1 MATNLRWKDA
11 HDSDSTTS
19 PDRDSYH
26 SYQSQST
33 IPTEYTHYDER
44 PQFIRRDTCDG
55 RIEGSYDPW
64 QVYYDDS
71 RASTET
77 YASTIPSEDEFSEDE
92 GEQYE
97 VEEFSDESYRSQAI
111 ASTPRD
117 FAELFPS
124 HRRLSIR
131 HDDATIDGNMN
142 LRIDTQVQSRS
153 GRLQPVTLF
162 HLRMRDLKTRD
173 FSLRRYCRDSGR
185 EVCHSMRKFQRPL
198 SDRRPVLQKSFTDAF
213 SNFRNKRSTST
224 VFSSPRRNDSGY
236 SPVFAEPDAQSL
248 SNEGVEAQ
256 RSRKLTN
263 IIKLEFA
270 NYAQVEV
277 KRRGSGVQRRYC
289 LDYWGQS
296 YTWKRHVRKDG
307 EFEEVSYH
315 LARGDKDA
323 PLAYIVPVP
332 LTKEQSFE
340 ERLKGG
346 WIPPC
351 SMWISDNDVCNS
363 PDVAE

>member
-1 MATNLRWKDA
+1 MATNLRWKGA
-11 HDSDSTTS
+11 HDSESLAS
-19 PDRDSYH
+19 PGGESYH
-26 SYQSQST
+26 SYQSHNT
-33 IPTEYTHYDER
+33 APTEYTQYSER
-44 PQFIRRDTCDG
+44 PQFIRHGTCDG
-55 RIEGSYDPW
+55 RIEGSYDLW
-64 QVYYDDS
+64 QAYYDDS

-77 YASTIPSEDEFSEDE
+77 YASTIPSEDELSEDDE
-92 GEQYE
+92 EQYV
-97 VEEFSDESYRSQAI
+97 VEEFSDESYRSHAI

-162 HLRMRDLKTRD
+162 HLKMHDLKTRD
-173 FSLRRYCRDSGR
+173 FSLRRYCRESGR
-185 EVCHSMRKFQRPL
+185 EVCHSSRKFQRPL
-198 SDRRPVLQKSFTDAF
+198 SDRRPALQKSFTDAF
-213 SNFRNKRSTST
+213 STFRHKRSTSG
-224 VFSSPRRNDSGY
+224 VFSGPRRNDSGY
-236 SPVFAEPDAQSL
+236 GSFFAESDAQTL

-256 RSRKLTN
+256 PNRSPTN
-263 IIKLEFA
+263 TIKLEFA
-270 NYAQVEV
+270 NYAHVEV

-289 LDYWGQS
+289 FGYWGQD
-296 YTWKRHVRKDG
+296 YTWKRHVRREG

-315 LARGDKDA
+315 LARGDKAA

-351 SMWISDNDVCNS
+351 SMWISDNDICNS